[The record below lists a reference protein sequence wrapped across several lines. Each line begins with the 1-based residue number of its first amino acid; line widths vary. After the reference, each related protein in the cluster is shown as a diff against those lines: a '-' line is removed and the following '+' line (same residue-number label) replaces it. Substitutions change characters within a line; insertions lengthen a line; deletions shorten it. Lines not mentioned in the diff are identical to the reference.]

1 MNNYIPSIFAG
12 AALGWLAK
20 IIIRRRRSIL
30 LLNIMV
36 GMVGALMAGYLLPP
50 VFHIRTIDPGIFSL
64 PALMVSLGGAVILLA
79 AVNFYRREKDVRD
92 DVIDRKW
99 EQVRD
104 KINARWGKLTEID
117 IDKINGNHR
126 RFIITLQARYGY
138 AKEDAEDQI
147 QRYLKAVLR
156 NKEFSHARRYSTR
169 NVAEDTQ

>member
-1 MNNYIPSIFAG
+1 MNYYIPWLFAG
-12 AALGWLAK
+12 AALGWLAT

-36 GMVGALMAGYLLPP
+36 GMVGALLAGYLLPP
-50 VFHIRTIDPGIFSL
+50 VFHIRPIDPGIFNL

-79 AVNFYRREKDVRD
+79 AVNFYYREKDVKD
-92 DVIDRKW
+92 NVIGRKW

-104 KINARWGKLTEID
+104 KINARWGKLTELD
-117 IDKINGNHR
+117 IDEIDGNHN
-126 RFIITLQARYGY
+126 RFITTLQARYGY

-156 NKEFSHARRYSTR
+156 NKEFTHERRYSTR
-169 NVAEDTQ
+169 NVVEDTQ